1 MDGQVRWPYPGPVIP
16 GSRRPLWYQPPPTSS
31 LPPTPAVHATCRHRA
46 LLALG
51 ESDVAIVFY
60 PDAFGYEGAFGEAG
74 LENAPCRVSRLPRPP
89 AFV

>member
-31 LPPTPAVHATCRHRA
+31 LPPTPAVHATCRRRA
-46 LLALG
+46 PLALG
-51 ESDVAIVFY
+51 DLDTAIAFY
-60 PDAFGYEGAFGEAG
+60 PGAFGRERAFGKAG
-74 LENAPCRVSRLPRPP
+74 LEDDPCRVSRLPHPP